1 MAQNDT
7 VKRYLD
13 AGMQF
18 TQLSRDKAEE
28 FVKELVK
35 AGEVRRKETEE
46 VIESLLERSRKNT
59 EDLVTLIRQE
69 IADQLRNLGLEDLV
83 KRAGLPDKG
92 NVAQAADKV
101 EDTAADVADAVA
113 PPAKKAAKKAPAAK
127 KLIVPGTPAPAK
139 KAAKKLVVPGT
150 AAPAKKAAAK
160 KATAAKK

>member
-35 AGEVRRKETEE
+35 AGEVRRKESEK
-46 VIESLLERSRKNT
+46 VIETLLERSRKNT

-69 IADQLRNLGLEDLV
+69 IADQLRNIGLEDLV

-92 NVAQAADKV
+92 AVATAADKA
-101 EDTAADVADAVA
+101 DGAAGEVADAVA
-113 PPAKKAAKKAPAAK
+113 PAAKKAPTAKKAPAAK
-127 KLIVPGTPAPAK
+127 KLIVPGQP
-139 KAAKKLVVPGT
+139 
-150 AAPAKKAAAK
+150 
-160 KATAAKK
+160 